1 MIGYGGVRRGCVQ
14 TSAGL
19 KHDCTQW
26 GQLVRVRISGL
37 GLVDQFTLVSWPLV
51 GCRCGGQEEGMGDQR
66 W

>member
-37 GLVDQFTLVSWPLV
+37 RVGWSVYLSLMASGGLQMW
-51 GCRCGGQEEGMGDQR
+51 GAGGGDG
-66 W
+66 